1 MCQQSVGLLQRVL
14 DEAGIPTISL
24 TLVREI
30 TELIRP
36 SRALYLEH
44 PFGHTLGDVGDRALQ
59 RSILLDCLEAAVQLT
74 EPGVIRRLPYRWTR
88 DDLRER
94 QLQKKAH

>member
-1 MCQQSVGLLQRVL
+1 MGLIQRVL
-14 DEAGIPTISL
+14 DEARIPTISL

-30 TELIRP
+30 TEQVKP

-44 PFGHTLGDVGDRALQ
+44 PFGHTLGDVGEKALQ
-59 RSILLDCLEAAVQLT
+59 RQIVLDCLKAAGDLSVAGIIQA
-74 EPGVIRRLPYRWTR
+74 LPYRWTK

>member
-1 MCQQSVGLLQRVL
+1 MGLIQRVF

-24 TLVREI
+24 TVVREI
-30 TELIRP
+30 TEQVKP

-44 PFGHTLGDVGDRALQ
+44 PFGHTLGDVGEKALQ
-59 RSILLDCLEAAVQLT
+59 RRILLECLEAAVRPA
-74 EPGVIRRLPYRWTR
+74 EPGTIHDLPYRWTK

-94 QLQKKAH
+94 QLRKEAH

>member
-1 MCQQSVGLLQRVL
+1 MGLIQRVL

-24 TLVREI
+24 TLLREI
-30 TELIRP
+30 TEQVKP

-44 PFGHTLGDVGDRALQ
+44 PFGHTLGDVGDTALQ
-59 RSILLDCLEAAVQLT
+59 RRILLDCLEAAVHLA
-74 EPGVIRRLPYRWTR
+74 EPGTIALPYRWTKN
-88 DDLRER
+88 DLRER

>member
-1 MCQQSVGLLQRVL
+1 MGLLQRVF

-24 TLVREI
+24 TQVREI
-30 TELIRP
+30 TEQVKP
-36 SRALYLEH
+36 SRALYVEH
-44 PFGHTLGDVGDRALQ
+44 PFGHTLGDVGERALQ
-59 RSILLDCLEAAVQLT
+59 RRILLDCLEAAVDLT
-74 EPGVIRRLPYRWTR
+74 EPGTIQDLPYRWTK

>member
-1 MCQQSVGLLQRVL
+1 ML
-14 DEAGIPTISL
+14 DEAGFPTISL

-30 TELIRP
+30 TELVKP
-36 SRALYLEH
+36 SRALFVAH

-59 RSILLDCLEAAVQLT
+59 RQILLDCLQATTDVT
-74 EPGVIRRLPYRWTR
+74 EPGTIRTLPYRWTK

-94 QLQKKAH
+94 QLRKEAH